1 MGRFQRVVRS
11 SHSEHAWK
19 PARSGMSARDGPAT
33 VRRRTRTREDSA
45 ALRASEQQA
54 KIDEKS
60 AELSSLTRTA
70 VFLVI
75 AVFIAIVTAVY
86 HMELNL
92 SQTMASTLISHKIN
106 FRRDAFTRGIMHYN
120 GYAPGGKN
128 VQLAISE
135 FRQAAEAKDPNA
147 GTALGMIYHKGDN
160 VTKDVKAAMRWFEHS
175 AELGEVRAMSILCFM
190 HYKGHVDGMHDYL
203 AAAKWCRTA
212 AEEGDHRAQF
222 NLGVMVAHG
231 QGEHQ
236 DYLEAYKWVTLAIN
250 EMGDRA
256 IDARNSLVTRMTTD
270 EVEKATEMVF
280 SWKEQNRNKKR
291 GVVKNALAS
300 MLPTF
305 GSWATT
311 SVTGAAKPGLSGTA
325 NPPKEQDALRYKPK
339 SRNSETVQLSQ

>member
-19 PARSGMSARDGPAT
+19 PARSRMSARDGPAT

-45 ALRASEQQA
+45 ALKASEQQA

-70 VFLVI
+70 VFL
-75 AVFIAIVTAVY
+75 AIVTAVY

-175 AELGEVRAMSILCFM
+175 AEL
-190 HYKGHVDGMHDYL
+190 
-203 AAAKWCRTA
+203 
-212 AEEGDHRAQF
+212 
-222 NLGVMVAHG
+222 
-231 QGEHQ
+231 
-236 DYLEAYKWVTLAIN
+236 
-250 EMGDRA
+250 
-256 IDARNSLVTRMTTD
+256 ARSEQCPFCASCITRDM
-270 EVEKATEMVF
+270 
-280 SWKEQNRNKKR
+280 
-291 GVVKNALAS
+291 
-300 MLPTF
+300 
-305 GSWATT
+305 
-311 SVTGAAKPGLSGTA
+311 
-325 NPPKEQDALRYKPK
+325 
-339 SRNSETVQLSQ
+339 